1 MKVDING
8 NLFATGPGGVLV
20 ISPAG
25 KLIGRFRLNRQVSNL
40 AFGADGRLYITS
52 KDLIV
57 RVWIKTKPNRFV
69 N

>member
-1 MKVDING
+1 MS
-8 NLFATGPGGVLV
+8 L
-20 ISPAG
+20 G
-25 KLIGRFRLNRQVSNL
+25 KLIGRFRLNRPVSNL